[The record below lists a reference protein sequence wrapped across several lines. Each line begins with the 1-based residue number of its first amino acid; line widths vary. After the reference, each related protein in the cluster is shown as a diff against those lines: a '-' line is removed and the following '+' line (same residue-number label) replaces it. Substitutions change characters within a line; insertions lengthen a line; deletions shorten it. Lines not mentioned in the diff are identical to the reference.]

1 MAQFR
6 FVFLLASA
14 SLLVN
19 LSFGED
25 EAFAEYNAGVVLKAL
40 GEAIRN
46 TFQFHTQGGFSLEKV
61 VSYHCRTP

>member
-6 FVFLLASA
+6 IVFLLASV
-14 SLLVN
+14 SLFVH

-25 EAFAEYNAGVVLKAL
+25 EAFAEYNAAVVLKAL
-40 GEAIRN
+40 GDAIRN
-46 TFQFHTQGGFSLEKV
+46 TFEFHTQGGFSMAKV